1 MRLFCFIQR
10 VVVTLVHRKKLTASH
25 PLRQVMVD
33 AKRVIVK
40 VGTVVVSREEDSC
53 LAIGRIG
60 CLVEQVVQNDNE

>member
-1 MRLFCFIQR
+1 MLLLLF
-10 VVVTLVHRKKLTASH
+10 LLLLSHRKKLTASH

-40 VGTVVVSREEDSC
+40 VGTVVVSREEDGH

-60 CLVEQVVQNDNE
+60 CLVEQVVRKKKNNW